1 MRRHSKPLLLAL
13 LLACSVLLLT
23 SCVGK
28 REREFKE
35 YKDDTKYMGDEFAST
50 LSSINDA
57 YSLSSGYFEKQS
69 ELSPEEAMTILWC
82 YVEGEETEYAT
93 MEKAQE
99 AYSVIKGYLKYS
111 RSEIYSIQRSV
122 EEYFAE

>member
-1 MRRHSKPLLLAL
+1 MRQRFKLLLMAL

-35 YKDDTKYMGDEFAST
+35 YKDDTKYMGDEFASA

-57 YSLSSGYFEKQS
+57 YSLSSGYFETES
-69 ELSPEEAMTILWC
+69 DLSPEDALVVLWC

-99 AYSVIKGYLKYS
+99 AYSVIEDYLEYS
-111 RSEIYSIQRSV
+111 RSKIYSIQRSV